1 MISNNTTNFQSV
13 FKEFV
18 QSYLEKD
25 VGTSD
30 KDWLKN
36 KLKQESLDLTDE
48 ALDQLS
54 SELAGGVVS
63 FNETLASIDNSRKQ
77 GQKAE
82 AWLATKAEESTKN
95 VTVDELQAVEGF
107 LQGSNDRL
115 LRSLKAAE
123 QVKSIAKT
131 SVEVVAEQILL
142 DDFNRSSADSN
153 ARYEA
158 AIDEASANSVY
169 GRNLFDLVVKD
180 KFTGKPLEHYQVMF
194 GKTVQET
201 IDMIAAADTAG
212 QKFIV
217 PKEMVEEVQKAL
229 PGKAVLDRLGGSKL
243 INLASNPLSSKI
255 IEKCLTGELPSVINQ
270 ISSADSGTL
279 IKSIANNAVASG
291 VLSSG
296 MLDGL
301 EKVVGKKVIN
311 DFGGRE
317 LLEQALLSGNTEGIK
332 VAASGALATCVNKGL
347 VKALPANTPG
357 IVVSGLASAGIENIK
372 VLSQVASGKMTMPEA
387 LNRMGDMNLA
397 MAYEFVWGKYAK
409 KVAALALNY
418 IPVVGPIVSTLVSVG
433 TLPLVGEKV
442 RSLVFQGL
450 KKVVPVVKTVAR
462 KAYNTVKSVCSKVKN
477 FVCNFLSW

>member
-1 MISNNTTNFQSV
+1 MEKITNNFNPL
-13 FKEFV
+13 FKDFL

-25 VGTSD
+25 AGISD
-30 KDWLKN
+30 KDWLKE
-36 KLKQESLDLTDE
+36 KLKQESLNLTDE
-48 ALDQLS
+48 ALEQLS

-169 GRNLFDLVVKD
+169 GRNFFDLVVKD

-217 PKEMVEEVQKAL
+217 PKEMVEEVKKAL
-229 PGKAVLDRLGGSKL
+229 PGRAVLDRLGGSKL

-317 LLEQALLSGNTEGIK
+317 LLEQALLSGNTEGVK

-418 IPVVGPIVSTLVSVG
+418 IPVVGPIVSTLVSAG

>member
-1 MISNNTTNFQSV
+1 MEKITNNFNPI
-13 FKEFV
+13 FKDFL

-36 KLKQESLDLTDE
+36 KLKQESLNLTDE

-169 GRNLFDLVVKD
+169 GRNFFDLVVKD

-418 IPVVGPIVSTLVSVG
+418 IPVVGPIVSTLVTAG

-477 FVCNFLSW
+477 FVCNLFSW

>member
-1 MISNNTTNFQSV
+1 MDVKQSSPI
-13 FKEFV
+13 FEDFL

-25 VGTSD
+25 AGISD

-36 KLKQESLDLTDE
+36 KLKQESLNLTDE

-169 GRNLFDLVVKD
+169 GRNFFDLVVKD

-229 PGKAVLDRLGGSKL
+229 PGRAVLDRLGGSKL
-243 INLASNPLSSKI
+243 INFASNPLSSKI

-418 IPVVGPIVSTLVSVG
+418 IPVVGPIVSTLVTAG

-442 RSLVFQGL
+442 RSLVFQGV

-477 FVCNFLSW
+477 FVCNLFSW

>member
-1 MISNNTTNFQSV
+1 MEKITNNFNPI
-13 FKEFV
+13 FKDFL

-36 KLKQESLDLTDE
+36 KLKQESLNLTDE

-115 LRSLKAAE
+115 LRNLKAAE

-169 GRNLFDLVVKD
+169 GRNFFDLVVKD

-418 IPVVGPIVSTLVSVG
+418 IPVVGPIVSTLVSAG

-477 FVCNFLSW
+477 FVCNLFSW

>member
-1 MISNNTTNFQSV
+1 MEKITNNFNPI
-13 FKEFV
+13 FKDFL

-36 KLKQESLDLTDE
+36 KLKQKSLNLTDE

-54 SELAGGVVS
+54 AELAGGVVS

-169 GRNLFDLVVKD
+169 GRNFFDLVVKD

-229 PGKAVLDRLGGSKL
+229 PGRAVLDRLGGSKL

-418 IPVVGPIVSTLVSVG
+418 IPVVGPIVSTLVSAG

>member
-1 MISNNTTNFQSV
+1 MDAKQSSPI
-13 FKEFV
+13 FEDFL

-25 VGTSD
+25 AGISD
-30 KDWLKN
+30 KDWLKD
-36 KLKQESLDLTDE
+36 KLKQESLNLTDE
-48 ALDQLS
+48 ALEQLS
-54 SELAGGVVS
+54 SELAGGVES
-63 FNETLASIDNSRKQ
+63 FNETLASIDNGRKQ
-77 GQKAE
+77 GQDAE

-153 ARYEA
+153 VRYEA

-217 PKEMVEEVQKAL
+217 PQEMVEEVQKAL
-229 PGKAVLDRLGGSKL
+229 PGKAVLDRIGGSKL

-418 IPVVGPIVSTLVSVG
+418 IPVVGPIVSTLVSAG

-477 FVCNFLSW
+477 FVCNLFSW

>member
-1 MISNNTTNFQSV
+1 MEKITNNFNPI
-13 FKEFV
+13 FKDFL

-36 KLKQESLDLTDE
+36 KLKQESLNLTDE

-169 GRNLFDLVVKD
+169 GRNFFDLVVKD

-229 PGKAVLDRLGGSKL
+229 PGRAVLDRLGGSKL

-347 VKALPANTPG
+347 VKVLPANTPG

-418 IPVVGPIVSTLVSVG
+418 IPVVGPIVSTLVSAG

>member
-1 MISNNTTNFQSV
+1 MEKITNNFNPI
-13 FKEFV
+13 FKDFL

-36 KLKQESLDLTDE
+36 KLKQESLNLTDE

-77 GQKAE
+77 GEKAE

-169 GRNLFDLVVKD
+169 GRNFFDLVVKD

-229 PGKAVLDRLGGSKL
+229 PGRAVLDRLGGSKL

-347 VKALPANTPG
+347 VKALPANTPE

-418 IPVVGPIVSTLVSVG
+418 IPVVGPIVSTLVSAG

>member
-1 MISNNTTNFQSV
+1 MEKITNNFNPI
-13 FKEFV
+13 FKDFL

-36 KLKQESLDLTDE
+36 KLKQESLNLTDE

-115 LRSLKAAE
+115 LRSLKVAE
-123 QVKSIAKT
+123 QVKSIEKT

-169 GRNLFDLVVKD
+169 GRNFFDLVVKD

-229 PGKAVLDRLGGSKL
+229 PGRAVLDRLGGSKL

-418 IPVVGPIVSTLVSVG
+418 IPVVGPIVSTLVSAG

>member
-1 MISNNTTNFQSV
+1 MDVKQSSPI
-13 FKEFV
+13 FEDFL

-36 KLKQESLDLTDE
+36 KLKQESLNLTDE

-158 AIDEASANSVY
+158 AIDEASASSVY

-217 PKEMVEEVQKAL
+217 PQEMVEEVQKAL

-418 IPVVGPIVSTLVSVG
+418 IPVVGPIVSTLVTAG

-477 FVCNFLSW
+477 FVCNLFSW

>member
-1 MISNNTTNFQSV
+1 MEKITNNFNPI
-13 FKEFV
+13 FKDFL

-30 KDWLKN
+30 NDWLKN
-36 KLKQESLDLTDE
+36 KLKQESLNLTDE

-180 KFTGKPLEHYQVMF
+180 KFTGKPLEYYQVMF

-418 IPVVGPIVSTLVSVG
+418 IPVVGPIVSTLVTAG

-477 FVCNFLSW
+477 FVCNLFSW

>member
-1 MISNNTTNFQSV
+1 MEKITNNFNPI
-13 FKEFV
+13 FKDFL

-36 KLKQESLDLTDE
+36 KLKQESLNLTDE

-77 GQKAE
+77 GEKAE

-418 IPVVGPIVSTLVSVG
+418 IPVVGPIVSTLVTAG

-477 FVCNFLSW
+477 FVCNLFSW

>member
-1 MISNNTTNFQSV
+1 MDAKQSSPI
-13 FKEFV
+13 FEDFL

-36 KLKQESLDLTDE
+36 KLKQESLNLTDE
-48 ALDQLS
+48 ALNQLS

-107 LQGSNDRL
+107 LQGSNNRL

-169 GRNLFDLVVKD
+169 GRNFFDLVVKD

-229 PGKAVLDRLGGSKL
+229 PGRAVLDRLGGSKL

-418 IPVVGPIVSTLVSVG
+418 IPVVGPIVSTLVSAG

>member
-1 MISNNTTNFQSV
+1 MEKITNNFNPI
-13 FKEFV
+13 FKDFL

-30 KDWLKN
+30 KDLLKN
-36 KLKQESLDLTDE
+36 KLKQESLNLTDE

-418 IPVVGPIVSTLVSVG
+418 IPVVGPIVSTLVTAG

-477 FVCNFLSW
+477 FVCNLFSW

>member
-1 MISNNTTNFQSV
+1 MEKITNNFNPI
-13 FKEFV
+13 FKDFL

-36 KLKQESLDLTDE
+36 KLKQESLNLTDE

-169 GRNLFDLVVKD
+169 GRNFFDLVVKD

-217 PKEMVEEVQKAL
+217 PQEMVEEVQKAL

-418 IPVVGPIVSTLVSVG
+418 IPVVGPIVSTLVTAG

-477 FVCNFLSW
+477 FVCNLFSW

>member
-1 MISNNTTNFQSV
+1 MSVKQSSPI
-13 FKEFV
+13 FEDFL
-18 QSYLEKD
+18 QSYLGRD
-25 VGTSD
+25 AGISD
-30 KDWLKN
+30 KDWLKE
-36 KLKQESLDLTDE
+36 KLKQESLNLTDE
-48 ALDQLS
+48 ALEKLS
-54 SELAGGVVS
+54 SELAGGVES
-63 FNETLASIDNSRKQ
+63 FNETLASIDNGRKQ
-77 GQKAE
+77 GQDAE

-123 QVKSIAKT
+123 QVKSVAKT

-158 AIDEASANSVY
+158 AIDEANASSVY

-217 PKEMVEEVQKAL
+217 PQEMVEEVQKAL
-229 PGKAVLDRLGGSKL
+229 PGRAVLDRLGGSKL
-243 INLASNPLSSKI
+243 INFASNPLSSKI

-347 VKALPANTPG
+347 VKALPHEY
-357 IVVSGLASAGIENIK
+357 SGNSC
-372 VLSQVASGKMTMPEA
+372 
-387 LNRMGDMNLA
+387 
-397 MAYEFVWGKYAK
+397 F
-409 KVAALALNY
+409 
-418 IPVVGPIVSTLVSVG
+418 
-433 TLPLVGEKV
+433 
-442 RSLVFQGL
+442 RSCFS
-450 KKVVPVVKTVAR
+450 R
-462 KAYNTVKSVCSKVKN
+462 Y
-477 FVCNFLSW
+477 

>member
-1 MISNNTTNFQSV
+1 MEKITNNFNPI
-13 FKEFV
+13 FKDFL

-36 KLKQESLDLTDE
+36 KLKQESLNLTDE

-63 FNETLASIDNSRKQ
+63 FNETLASIDNSRKH

-82 AWLATKAEESTKN
+82 AWLETKAGESAKN

-123 QVKSIAKT
+123 QVKSVAKT

-158 AIDEASANSVY
+158 AIDEASASSVY

-217 PKEMVEEVQKAL
+217 PQEMVEEVQKAL
-229 PGKAVLDRLGGSKL
+229 PGRAVLDRLGGSKL
-243 INLASNPLSSKI
+243 INFASNPLSSKI

-418 IPVVGPIVSTLVSVG
+418 IPVVGPIVSTLVTAG

-477 FVCNFLSW
+477 FVCNLFSW

>member
-1 MISNNTTNFQSV
+1 MEKITNNFNPI
-13 FKEFV
+13 FKDFL

-36 KLKQESLDLTDE
+36 KLKQESLNLTDE

-169 GRNLFDLVVKD
+169 GRNFFDLVVKD

-229 PGKAVLDRLGGSKL
+229 PGRAVLDRLGGSKL

-301 EKVVGKKVIN
+301 EKVVGKKVIH

-418 IPVVGPIVSTLVSVG
+418 IPVVGPIVSTLVSAG

>member
-1 MISNNTTNFQSV
+1 MEKITNNFNPI
-13 FKEFV
+13 FKDFF

-25 VGTSD
+25 AGISD
-30 KDWLKN
+30 KDWLKE
-36 KLKQESLDLTDE
+36 KLKQESLNLTDE
-48 ALDQLS
+48 ALEKLS

-107 LQGSNDRL
+107 LQWSNDRL

-169 GRNLFDLVVKD
+169 GRNFFDLVVKD

-229 PGKAVLDRLGGSKL
+229 PGRAVLDRLGGSKL

-372 VLSQVASGKMTMPEA
+372 VLSQVASVKMTMPEA

-418 IPVVGPIVSTLVSVG
+418 IPVVGPIVSTLVSAG

>member
-1 MISNNTTNFQSV
+1 MKKITNNFNPI
-13 FKEFV
+13 FKDFL

-36 KLKQESLDLTDE
+36 KLKQESLNLTDE

-169 GRNLFDLVVKD
+169 GRNFFDLVVKD

-229 PGKAVLDRLGGSKL
+229 PGRAVLDRLGGSKL

-255 IEKCLTGELPSVINQ
+255 IEKCLTGELPYVINQ

-418 IPVVGPIVSTLVSVG
+418 IPVVGPIVSTLVSAG

>member
-1 MISNNTTNFQSV
+1 MDVKQSSPI
-13 FKEFV
+13 FEDFL

-25 VGTSD
+25 AGISD

-36 KLKQESLDLTDE
+36 KLKQESLNLTDE

-77 GQKAE
+77 GQNAE

-123 QVKSIAKT
+123 QMKSIAKT

-169 GRNLFDLVVKD
+169 GRNFFDLVVKD

-229 PGKAVLDRLGGSKL
+229 PGRAVLDRLGGSKL

-397 MAYEFVWGKYAK
+397 MAYEFLWGKYAK

-418 IPVVGPIVSTLVSVG
+418 IPVVGPIVSTLVSAG

-477 FVCNFLSW
+477 FVCNLFSW

>member
-1 MISNNTTNFQSV
+1 MEKITNNFNPI
-13 FKEFV
+13 FKDFL

-36 KLKQESLDLTDE
+36 KLKQESLNLTDE

-82 AWLATKAEESTKN
+82 TWLATKAEESTKN

-169 GRNLFDLVVKD
+169 GRNFFDLVVKD

-229 PGKAVLDRLGGSKL
+229 PGRAVLDRLGGSKL

-418 IPVVGPIVSTLVSVG
+418 IPVVGPIVSTLVSAG

>member
-1 MISNNTTNFQSV
+1 MEKITNNFNPL
-13 FKEFV
+13 FKDFL

-25 VGTSD
+25 AGISD
-30 KDWLKN
+30 KDWLKE
-36 KLKQESLDLTDE
+36 KLKQESLNLTDE
-48 ALDQLS
+48 ALEQLS

-63 FNETLASIDNSRKQ
+63 FNETLASIDNGRKQ
-77 GQKAE
+77 GQNTE

-418 IPVVGPIVSTLVSVG
+418 IPVVGPIVSTLVSAG

-477 FVCNFLSW
+477 FVCNLFSW

>member
-1 MISNNTTNFQSV
+1 MEKITNNFNPI
-13 FKEFV
+13 FKDFL

-36 KLKQESLDLTDE
+36 KLKQESLNLTDE

-82 AWLATKAEESTKN
+82 VWLATKAEESTKN

-169 GRNLFDLVVKD
+169 GRNFFDLVVKD

-229 PGKAVLDRLGGSKL
+229 PGRAVLDRLGGSKL

-418 IPVVGPIVSTLVSVG
+418 IPVVGPIVSTLVSAG

>member
-1 MISNNTTNFQSV
+1 MEKITNNFNPI
-13 FKEFV
+13 FKDFL

-36 KLKQESLDLTDE
+36 KLKQESLNLTDE

-169 GRNLFDLVVKD
+169 GRNFFDLVVKD

-229 PGKAVLDRLGGSKL
+229 PGRAVLDRLGGSKL

-418 IPVVGPIVSTLVSVG
+418 IPVVGPIVSTLVSAG

-450 KKVVPVVKTVAR
+450 KKVVPVVKTVAK

-477 FVCNFLSW
+477 FVCNLLSW

>member
-1 MISNNTTNFQSV
+1 MEKITNNFNPL
-13 FKEFV
+13 FKDFL

-25 VGTSD
+25 AGISD
-30 KDWLKN
+30 KDWLKE
-36 KLKQESLDLTDE
+36 KLKQESLNLTDE
-48 ALDQLS
+48 ALEQLS

-63 FNETLASIDNSRKQ
+63 FNETLASIDNGRKQ
-77 GQKAE
+77 GQNTE

-418 IPVVGPIVSTLVSVG
+418 IPVVGPIVSTLVSAG

-450 KKVVPVVKTVAR
+450 KKVVPVVKTVAK

-477 FVCNFLSW
+477 FVCNLFSW

>member
-1 MISNNTTNFQSV
+1 M
-13 FKEFV
+13 
-18 QSYLEKD
+18 
-25 VGTSD
+25 
-30 KDWLKN
+30 
-36 KLKQESLDLTDE
+36 
-48 ALDQLS
+48 
-54 SELAGGVVS
+54 
-63 FNETLASIDNSRKQ
+63 
-77 GQKAE
+77 
-82 AWLATKAEESTKN
+82 
-95 VTVDELQAVEGF
+95 
-107 LQGSNDRL
+107 
-115 LRSLKAAE
+115 
-123 QVKSIAKT
+123 KSIAKT

-169 GRNLFDLVVKD
+169 GRNFFDLVVKD

-229 PGKAVLDRLGGSKL
+229 PGRAVLDRLGGSKL

-347 VKALPANTPG
+347 VKALPANTPE

-397 MAYEFVWGKYAK
+397 MAYEFVWGKYA
-409 KVAALALNY
+409 LNY
-418 IPVVGPIVSTLVSVG
+418 IPVVGPIVSTLVSAG

>member
-1 MISNNTTNFQSV
+1 MEKITNNFNPL
-13 FKEFV
+13 FKDFL

-25 VGTSD
+25 AGISD
-30 KDWLKN
+30 KDWLKE
-36 KLKQESLDLTDE
+36 KLKQESLNLTDE
-48 ALDQLS
+48 ALEQLS

-169 GRNLFDLVVKD
+169 GRNFFDLVVKD

-217 PKEMVEEVQKAL
+217 PKEMVEEVKKAL
-229 PGKAVLDRLGGSKL
+229 PGRAVLDRLGGSKL

-332 VAASGALATCVNKGL
+332 VAASGALATCVNNGL

-418 IPVVGPIVSTLVSVG
+418 IPVVGPIVSTLVSAG

>member
-1 MISNNTTNFQSV
+1 MEKITNNFNPI
-13 FKEFV
+13 FKDFL

-36 KLKQESLDLTDE
+36 KLKQESLNLTDE

-169 GRNLFDLVVKD
+169 GRNFFDLVVKD

-229 PGKAVLDRLGGSKL
+229 PGRAVLDRLGGSKL

-418 IPVVGPIVSTLVSVG
+418 IPVVGPIVSKLVAAG

-477 FVCNFLSW
+477 FVCNLFSW

>member
-1 MISNNTTNFQSV
+1 MEKITNNFNPL
-13 FKEFV
+13 FKDFL

-25 VGTSD
+25 AGISD
-30 KDWLKN
+30 KDWLKE
-36 KLKQESLDLTDE
+36 KLKQESLNLTDE
-48 ALDQLS
+48 ALEQLS

-63 FNETLASIDNSRKQ
+63 FNETLASIDNGRKQ
-77 GQKAE
+77 GQNTE

-301 EKVVGKKVIN
+301 EKVVGKKGIN

-418 IPVVGPIVSTLVSVG
+418 IPVVGPIVSTLVSAS

-477 FVCNFLSW
+477 FVCNLFSW

>member
-1 MISNNTTNFQSV
+1 MEKITNNFNPI
-13 FKEFV
+13 FKDFF

-25 VGTSD
+25 AGISD
-30 KDWLKN
+30 KDWLKE
-36 KLKQESLDLTDE
+36 KLKQESLNLTDE
-48 ALDQLS
+48 ALEKLS

-63 FNETLASIDNSRKQ
+63 FNETLASIDNGRKQ
-77 GQKAE
+77 GQNTE

-418 IPVVGPIVSTLVSVG
+418 IPVVGPIVSTLVTAG

-477 FVCNFLSW
+477 FVCNLFSW

>member
-1 MISNNTTNFQSV
+1 MEKITNNFNPI
-13 FKEFV
+13 FKDFL

-36 KLKQESLDLTDE
+36 KLKQESLNLTDE

-169 GRNLFDLVVKD
+169 GRNFFDLVVKD

-217 PKEMVEEVQKAL
+217 PKEMVEEVKKAL
-229 PGKAVLDRLGGSKL
+229 PGRAVLDRLGGSKL

-317 LLEQALLSGNTEGIK
+317 LLEQVLLSGNTEGIK

-418 IPVVGPIVSTLVSVG
+418 IPVVGPIVSTLVSAG

-450 KKVVPVVKTVAR
+450 KKVVQ
-462 KAYNTVKSVCSKVKN
+462 
-477 FVCNFLSW
+477 L

>member
-1 MISNNTTNFQSV
+1 MEKITNNFNPI
-13 FKEFV
+13 FKDFL

-36 KLKQESLDLTDE
+36 KLKQESLNLTDE

-115 LRSLKAAE
+115 LRLKAAE

-169 GRNLFDLVVKD
+169 GRNFFDLVVKD

-229 PGKAVLDRLGGSKL
+229 PGRAVLDRLGGSKL

-418 IPVVGPIVSTLVSVG
+418 IPVVGPIVSTLVSAG

>member
-1 MISNNTTNFQSV
+1 MEKITNNLNPI
-13 FKEFV
+13 FKDFL

-36 KLKQESLDLTDE
+36 KLKQESLNLTDE

-77 GQKAE
+77 GEKAE

-169 GRNLFDLVVKD
+169 GRNFFDLVVKD

-229 PGKAVLDRLGGSKL
+229 PGRAVLDRLGGSKL

-418 IPVVGPIVSTLVSVG
+418 IPVVGPIVSTLVSAG

>member
-1 MISNNTTNFQSV
+1 MEKITNNFNPI
-13 FKEFV
+13 FKDFF

-25 VGTSD
+25 AGISD
-30 KDWLKN
+30 KDWLKE
-36 KLKQESLDLTDE
+36 KLKQESLNLTDE

-77 GQKAE
+77 GEKAE

-123 QVKSIAKT
+123 QVKSVAKT

-158 AIDEASANSVY
+158 AIDEASASSVY

-229 PGKAVLDRLGGSKL
+229 PGKAVLDRIGGSKL

-418 IPVVGPIVSTLVSVG
+418 IPVVGPIVSTLVTAG

-477 FVCNFLSW
+477 FVCNLLSW

>member
-1 MISNNTTNFQSV
+1 MEKITNNFNPI
-13 FKEFV
+13 FKDFL

-36 KLKQESLDLTDE
+36 KLKQESLNLTDE

-169 GRNLFDLVVKD
+169 GRNFFDLVVKD

-229 PGKAVLDRLGGSKL
+229 PGRAVLDRLGGSKL

-418 IPVVGPIVSTLVSVG
+418 IPVVGPIVSTLVSAG

-442 RSLVFQGL
+442 RSLMFQGL

>member
-1 MISNNTTNFQSV
+1 MEKITNNFNPI
-13 FKEFV
+13 FKDFL

-36 KLKQESLDLTDE
+36 KLKQESLNLTDE

-82 AWLATKAEESTKN
+82 VWLATKAEESTKN

-131 SVEVVAEQILL
+131 SIEVVAEQILL

-169 GRNLFDLVVKD
+169 GRNFFDLVVKD

-229 PGKAVLDRLGGSKL
+229 PGRAVLDRLGGSKL

-418 IPVVGPIVSTLVSVG
+418 IPVVGPIVSTLVSAG

>member
-1 MISNNTTNFQSV
+1 MEKITNNFNPI
-13 FKEFV
+13 FKDFL

-36 KLKQESLDLTDE
+36 KLKQESLNLTDE

-54 SELAGGVVS
+54 YELAGGVVS

-77 GQKAE
+77 GEKAE

-169 GRNLFDLVVKD
+169 GRNFFDLVVKD

-229 PGKAVLDRLGGSKL
+229 PGRAVLDRLGGSKL

-418 IPVVGPIVSTLVSVG
+418 IPVVGPIVSTLVSAG

-477 FVCNFLSW
+477 FVCNLFSW

>member
-1 MISNNTTNFQSV
+1 MEKITNNFNPI
-13 FKEFV
+13 FKDFF

-25 VGTSD
+25 AGISD
-30 KDWLKN
+30 KDWLKE
-36 KLKQESLDLTDE
+36 KLKQESLNLTDE
-48 ALDQLS
+48 ALEQLS

-63 FNETLASIDNSRKQ
+63 FNETLASIDNGRKQ
-77 GQKAE
+77 GQNTE

-158 AIDEASANSVY
+158 AIDEASANFVY

-229 PGKAVLDRLGGSKL
+229 PGKAVLDRIGGSKL

-409 KVAALALNY
+409 KVSALALNY
-418 IPVVGPIVSTLVSVG
+418 IPVVGPIVSTLVTAG

-477 FVCNFLSW
+477 FVCNLLSW

>member
-1 MISNNTTNFQSV
+1 MEKITNNFNPI
-13 FKEFV
+13 FKDFL

-36 KLKQESLDLTDE
+36 KLKQESLNLTDE

-115 LRSLKAAE
+115 LRNLKAAE

-169 GRNLFDLVVKD
+169 GRNFFDLVVKD

-229 PGKAVLDRLGGSKL
+229 PGRAVLDRLGGSKL

-418 IPVVGPIVSTLVSVG
+418 IPVVGPIVSTLVSAG